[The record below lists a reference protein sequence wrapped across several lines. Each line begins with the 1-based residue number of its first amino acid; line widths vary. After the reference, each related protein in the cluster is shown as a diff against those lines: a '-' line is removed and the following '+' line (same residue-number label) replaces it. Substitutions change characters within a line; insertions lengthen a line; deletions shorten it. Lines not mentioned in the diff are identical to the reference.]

1 MWLIKASL
9 RNPYMALAFA
19 MATALLGALALLRI
33 PVDILPAFKSPAV
46 QVLTYY
52 PGMPAAAIERTI
64 TNRLERWVN
73 QAPGARLVESRS
85 VPGVSVVRVFFRED
99 TDPNQAL
106 TLVNSLAL
114 GALPNLPPN
123 TLPPVALPF
132 DATGTLPVGI
142 LTVSNPLLDDAKQ
155 KDTARIDVRNMLGS
169 VPGCIAPVVVGG
181 QDRTVMVYLDPAA
194 LAARNLVP
202 TDVVGALRRGNLMA
216 APGTAYIGG
225 RQLLLDSN
233 SMLGEVADFNQ
244 IPITLGPGRNVF
256 LGDIGRAEDASAI
269 QTSRVLVDG
278 TPEVFVPI
286 YRQQGSSSLD
296 VVRELRRLIP
306 WMESRLPGGTS
317 LRLAM
322 DQTVAVA
329 KALGALAAEG
339 ALGAALVSLMLLLFL
354 GDWRMAAI
362 AILSIPISLLGAIG
376 GLYATGNTLNLMT
389 LAGLALAIGPLVD
402 DAIVELENHH
412 RHHAMGKTRLQAALD
427 GCGEVVIPV
436 LVACCTTALVLAP
449 LAFLPGTG
457 GFLFQPLAVAVGFA
471 MLFSFL
477 LSRTFVPMM
486 CAKFLP
492 ERPPA
497 RPTAHGPRRHF
508 AAGAHGHGKTPH
520 RLPFRALRLPPPPA
534 PAAGGPR
541 HPVRRHRSR
550 LPPHRPRIFPESGFR
565 PAHRPP
571 PGAIGLPPLGHRGT
585 RPRRRSL
592 PPRKHPRAGPHD
604 GRLGNRPEPGLVR
617 RLHHQRRPAGCRHQG
632 PTRPGP

>member
-9 RNPYMALAFA
+9 RNPYMVLAFA

-52 PGMPAAAIERTI
+52 PGMPAAAIERTV

-244 IPITLGPGRNVF
+244 ITITLGPGRNVF

-278 TPEVFVPI
+278 NPEVFVPI

-306 WMESRLPGGTS
+306 WMESRLPEGTS

-339 ALGAALVSLMLLLFL
+339 ALCAALVSLMLLLFL
-354 GDWRMAAI
+354 GEWRMAAI
-362 AILSIPISLLGAIG
+362 AILSIPLSLLGAIG

-389 LAGLALAIGPLVD
+389 LAGLALAIGPLVY
-402 DAIVELENHH
+402 DAIV
-412 RHHAMGKTRLQAALD
+412 
-427 GCGEVVIPV
+427 
-436 LVACCTTALVLAP
+436 
-449 LAFLPGTG
+449 
-457 GFLFQPLAVAVGFA
+457 
-471 MLFSFL
+471 
-477 LSRTFVPMM
+477 
-486 CAKFLP
+486 
-492 ERPPA
+492 
-497 RPTAHGPRRHF
+497 
-508 AAGAHGHGKTPH
+508 
-520 RLPFRALRLPPPPA
+520 
-534 PAAGGPR
+534 
-541 HPVRRHRSR
+541 
-550 LPPHRPRIFPESGFR
+550 
-565 PAHRPP
+565 
-571 PGAIGLPPLGHRGT
+571 
-585 RPRRRSL
+585 
-592 PPRKHPRAGPHD
+592 
-604 GRLGNRPEPGLVR
+604 
-617 RLHHQRRPAGCRHQG
+617 
-632 PTRPGP
+632 